1 MRSIQT
7 LMALLA
13 IGAITNCAPITSSGS
28 AVSLSS
34 ATNLLPR
41 DADPTLSTRKEVGE
55 LAAELGL
62 EDSKLD
68 GTDDPAH
75 QQKSQH
81 GRNSRRSE
89 TEPERHRSGHDS
101 ANDGGVHQH
110 RGGDNGDR
118 YSKRREDEE
127 RHREEESGDVR
138 HGGVEDGGEHRHR
151 GGRENARREAK
162 KGAAS
167 GNEGIGFDAA

>member
-1 MRSIQT
+1 MRSTQT

-13 IGAITNCAPITSSGS
+13 IGAIANCAPITSSGS

-41 DADPTLSTRKEVGE
+41 DADPALSTRKEAGE

-81 GRNSRRSE
+81 GKNSRRSE
-89 TEPERHRSGHDS
+89 TEPERHRGGHDS
-101 ANDGGVHQH
+101 AEDGGVHKH
-110 RGGDNGDR
+110 RGGDNNNNNNGDR
-118 YSKRREDEE
+118 YSKRREGEE
-127 RHREEESGDVR
+127 RHREGESGD
-138 HGGVEDGGEHRHR
+138 
-151 GGRENARREAK
+151 
-162 KGAAS
+162 
-167 GNEGIGFDAA
+167 GIGFDAA

>member
-1 MRSIQT
+1 MHSIQT

-13 IGAITNCAPITSSGS
+13 IGAIANCAPITPSGR

-34 ATNLLPR
+34 TTNLLAR
-41 DADPTLSTRKEVGE
+41 DADPTLSARKETSE

-62 EDSKLD
+62 EDSKLN

-89 TEPERHRSGHDS
+89 TEPERHRGGHDR
-101 ANDGGVHQH
+101 H
-110 RGGDNGDR
+110 
-118 YSKRREDEE
+118 SKRREDEE
-127 RHREEESGDVR
+127 RHREESSGDVR
-138 HGGVEDGGEHRHR
+138 HSGVEDGGEHRHR

-162 KGAAS
+162 KGAPS
-167 GNEGIGFDAA
+167 GNQGTGLDAA